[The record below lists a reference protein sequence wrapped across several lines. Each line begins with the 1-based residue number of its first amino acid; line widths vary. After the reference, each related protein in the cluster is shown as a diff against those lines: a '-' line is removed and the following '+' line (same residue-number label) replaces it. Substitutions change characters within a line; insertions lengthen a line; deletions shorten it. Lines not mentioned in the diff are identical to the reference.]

1 MAAIPVRVEPPGEN
15 PVVEVAYDGQEVT
28 QPPLTMG
35 ENLAKQAR
43 KIDFSQDSEQVNVC
57 VGRRLVLN
65 SCLQAGKE
73 EVDMETGEVE
83 SDIKS
88 FQQPGNWPGMYSTWE
103 DSRRVVICKNMIK
116 TSLYSLKFKHS

>member
-43 KIDFSQDSEQVNVC
+43 KIDFSQDSEQVT
-57 VGRRLVLN
+57 GGGGSGVLN
-65 SCLQAGKE
+65 SCL
-73 EVDMETGEVE
+73 
-83 SDIKS
+83 
-88 FQQPGNWPGMYSTWE
+88 PGREGRGGHGDWGGGVGYQ
-103 DSRRVVICKNMIK
+103 VIPA
-116 TSLYSLKFKHS
+116 TR

>member
-43 KIDFSQDSEQVNVC
+43 KIDFSQDSEQVTGSGGEWGPEQLSPGREGRGGHGDWGGG
-57 VGRRLVLN
+57 VGY
-65 SCLQAGKE
+65 Q
-73 EVDMETGEVE
+73 
-83 SDIKS
+83 
-88 FQQPGNWPGMYSTWE
+88 
-103 DSRRVVICKNMIK
+103 VIPA
-116 TSLYSLKFKHS
+116 TR

>member
-43 KIDFSQDSEQVNVC
+43 KIDFSQDSEQVTGG
-57 VGRRLVLN
+57 VGEG
-65 SCLQAGKE
+65 S
-73 EVDMETGEVE
+73 
-83 SDIKS
+83 
-88 FQQPGNWPGMYSTWE
+88 
-103 DSRRVVICKNMIK
+103 
-116 TSLYSLKFKHS
+116 